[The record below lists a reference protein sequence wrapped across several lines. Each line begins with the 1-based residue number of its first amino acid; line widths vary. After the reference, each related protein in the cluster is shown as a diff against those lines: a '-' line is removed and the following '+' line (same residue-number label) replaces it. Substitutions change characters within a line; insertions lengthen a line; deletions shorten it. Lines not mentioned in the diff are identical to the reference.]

1 MGRAK
6 LDHPMKVH
14 MQRLVRVEKRPF
26 CYRDFLS
33 FEVDGKKYSMT
44 HGTFRNK
51 ISQYVRNGYA
61 QLEYISGPAFY
72 SLKAINFTKPKH
84 EMTDNRMMV
93 PQLSSVSFIDNL
105 SSERHSVHD
114 IRLRFKTE
122 GIWSTIRRT
131 HPELTPNGMSKDIS
145 LLPIQTYDM
154 EAKTVVHH
162 SDTVSVIISCS
173 MKPVVVDHEGL
184 IRLSSILTSV
194 DERRLALVTGCPHTM
209 LPLPQNHIPNP
220 SLWIVT
226 MWHFGTD
233 SLSEYAGEKF
243 EMTWE
248 DVEHALL
255 RIYSK
260 DVKDGIIIH
269 CIDISYYFKLD
280 YAVYIVSSNESIE
293 LCSRQWFNS
302 KMKSHFQY

>member
-1 MGRAK
+1 MGKTK
-6 LDHPMKVH
+6 LDYAMKVH
-14 MQRLVRVEKRPF
+14 MQRIVRFEKRPF
-26 CYRDFLS
+26 CYLDFLE
-33 FEVDGKKYSMT
+33 FEADGKKYNMT
-44 HGTFRNK
+44 HGTYRNK

-72 SLKAINFTKPKH
+72 SLNGFNFATPKPG
-84 EMTDNRMMV
+84 MTDNHTVV
-93 PQLSSVSFIDNL
+93 PSLSSVSFIDNL
-105 SSERHSVHD
+105 PSERHSVHD

-131 HPELTPNGMSKDIS
+131 HPELIPNEVSKDIP
-145 LLPIQTYDM
+145 LMPIQTYDM

-162 SDTVSVIISCS
+162 SDTVSVIVSCS

-184 IRLSSILTSV
+184 IRLSNILTSV
-194 DERRLALVTGCPHTM
+194 EERLLAAVTGCVHTIS
-209 LPLPQNHIPNP
+209 PLPQIHIPNHN
-220 SLWIVT
+220 SWIVA

-248 DVEHALL
+248 DGEHALL

-260 DVKDGIIIH
+260 DMKAGNGIRIRKERQEYPGVRLDAAIH
-269 CIDISYYFKLD
+269 EKL
-280 YAVYIVSSNESIE
+280 
-293 LCSRQWFNS
+293 RT
-302 KMKSHFQY
+302 